1 MLLLRQNELWLRSI
15 YTQITQAMDY
25 VVIAHGS
32 VCPKSTEINALFET
46 LNVNPFEFECKEA
59 IKKLKYLC
67 KAHNFLLLGI

>member
-1 MLLLRQNELWLRSI
+1 
-15 YTQITQAMDY
+15 MDY
-25 VVIAHGS
+25 VVITHGS
-32 VCPKSTEINALFET
+32 GCPKSTEINALFET